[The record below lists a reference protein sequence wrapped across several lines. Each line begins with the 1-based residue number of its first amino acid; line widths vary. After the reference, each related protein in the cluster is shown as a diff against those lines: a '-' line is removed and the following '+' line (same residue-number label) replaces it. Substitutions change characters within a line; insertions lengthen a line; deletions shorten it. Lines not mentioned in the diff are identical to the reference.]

1 MDKELIRKCITY
13 LSIIE
18 SMEEI
23 DKKWYQKVFRNHE
36 DWEQGLPQTIE
47 DLKQLQEIMKNAV
60 VIQQQQQQQEKKVIG

>member
-1 MDKELIRKCITY
+1 MDKELIRRCITY

-18 SMEEI
+18 SMQKL
-23 DKKWYQKVFRNHE
+23 DNRWYQNVFKSRP

>member
-23 DKKWYQKVFRNHE
+23 DSEWYLKVFRNHP
-36 DWEQGLPQTIE
+36 DWELGLTKTIKE
-47 DLKQLQEIMKNAV
+47 LKQLQEIMKNAV